1 MDKDGAQ
8 KGSGSTFLI
17 KVYFRQNNTW
27 QGRIEWL
34 EGEKSLPFRSLLEMV
49 MLMEEALN
57 QSGIQDQQIEFKTWT
72 DKEDVS

>member
-1 MDKDGAQ
+1 MDKDEMSRSQ
-8 KGSGSTFLI
+8 GSTFLI

-34 EGEKSLPFRSLLEMV
+34 EIGKSLSFRSLLEMLR
-49 MLMEEALN
+49 LMQEASETSTFPVETN
-57 QSGIQDQQIEFKTWT
+57 FRQWI

>member
-1 MDKDGAQ
+1 MDKDEMSLSQ
-8 KGSGSTFLI
+8 ESTFLI

-34 EGEKSLPFRSLLEMV
+34 EGGQSISFRSLLEMLT
-49 MLMEEALN
+49 LMREASETSAFPGETN
-57 QSGIQDQQIEFKTWT
+57 FRQWT